1 MARLWPMTYQGG
13 TRMRTVVIRIQGA
26 KRPIHKLQLEPGTK
40 VSDVL
45 KALNAHGYVLARA
58 SAPTNPFPSEAE
70 FHALVCDADHLIAC
84 ARSPSVDHTDALLPT
99 SST

>member
-1 MARLWPMTYQGG
+1 
-13 TRMRTVVIRIQGA
+13 MRTVLIRIQGA

-45 KALNAHGYVLARA
+45 QALNVHGYVLARA

-70 FHALVCDADHLIAC
+70 VHSLVCDADHLIAC
-84 ARSPSVDHTDALLPT
+84 ASSTPVENTDPLILT
-99 SST
+99 SSN

>member
-1 MARLWPMTYQGG
+1 
-13 TRMRTVVIRIQGA
+13 MRTVLIHVEGA
-26 KRPIHKLQLEPGTK
+26 KRPIHKLQLEQGTK

-45 KALNAHGYVLARA
+45 QGLNVQGYVFARA

-70 FHALVCDADHLIAC
+70 VHSLVCDADHLIAR
-84 ARSPSVDHTDALLPT
+84 ASSTPVENTDPLILT